1 MLEWIK
7 NHKKRCFIIGG
18 AILLAITVLCVV
30 LFVWG
35 DDIANLGKP
44 ILTVETPQKLSVS
57 ETDIFSVDVTIS
69 AMGDALYPAA
79 SMRIAFDPS
88 RLEFLGIG
96 EGNVFI
102 LDETVSQALPVW
114 SCNAD
119 ACNETGYINVMYL
132 DITGGRH
139 AFSAD
144 LLAEEYNVVLRL
156 NFRLR
161 GSARAGDVYDL
172 TVEDAVFAASDEAQ
186 SLATAAETLRIRHGR
201 IVIGE

>member
-18 AILLAITVLCVV
+18 ASLLAITVLCVV

-96 EGNVFI
+96 EGNVFV

-119 ACNETGYINVMYL
+119 ACNKTGYINVMYL